1 MPEGRDILGELYSM
15 TILHP
20 GRNAVAGAN
29 MRRSFAELSRSHC
42 GGTGEHARL
51 RKAEVQEAEE
61 LERRGNRSFRSGEV
75 VRQVVRGRRRL
86 ECRSGVV
93 RTVRLVGKKEEAGF
107 TVLDRR
113 AVGRS
118 EPSHILHQAAIRRL

>member
-1 MPEGRDILGELYSM
+1 MPEVRDILGELYSM

-93 RTVRLVGKKEEAGF
+93 RYGSSGGKEGGGRVYRSGSEGGWQVRTKPHSSSGGN
-107 TVLDRR
+107 
-113 AVGRS
+113 
-118 EPSHILHQAAIRRL
+118 